1 MYIKYVFILLT
12 VITISCKTQ
21 EEPNLEAIKNVF
33 LDEQKTEFG
42 ISINNYLNNNYYFIN
57 SLNQS
62 DFTNKID
69 SLKNIFITHLDKYKG
84 KLDKNTFNNER
95 LAIQLFLDKYILDYP
110 LEHEKFTG
118 EKIILSKKNQ
128 SKLNINENE
137 FNNISLLSSLD
148 YIIYMETYIK
158 IESNKKLKSKIYDKL
173 DNQQLHADWSVIDS
187 IFTNSKVNDFWKHK
201 YLYYHINNLGIKNID
216 EIYSSFITSCKTSEY
231 SDSINVIYDSHKKGR
246 ANHIIETYKE
256 VDGFKLEMHLFL
268 PNSEE
273 FKEKRPTIVQ
283 FHGGSWSEGKPDW
296 FFSIAE
302 AYAKLGWAVGVVEY
316 RIKGKQGT
324 YPFEA
329 VKDAKSALRWIRE
342 NAEKY
347 NIDLNK
353 IIATGNSAGGHLSL
367 ATTLIDNWNESTDN
381 LKISAKPNVII
392 VNSGVYDLTTNS
404 NRWIIEKVQNRDI
417 VKEISPNH
425 LLKKSDVKML
435 LIHGDKDRNCP
446 YENAENFYKEM
457 KSLGNDIELHTV
469 KNAEH
474 LIWYGK
480 HSAEVSKVTSE
491 YIRSLNY

>member
-1 MYIKYVFILLT
+1 MNIKYTFIFLIVT
-12 VITISCKTQ
+12 FISCNTQ
-21 EEPNLEAIKNVF
+21 EKSNIQAIKNVF
-33 LDEQKTEFG
+33 LEEQKTEFG
-42 ISINNYLNNNYYFIN
+42 IPINNYLNSNYYSLN

-69 SLKNIFITHLDKYKG
+69 SLHNILTTHLNEYKN
-84 KLDKNTFNNER
+84 KLDKNTFNNEQ
-95 LAIQLFLDKYILDYP
+95 LAIKFFLDKYILDYP

-128 SKLNINENE
+128 SKLTINENE

-173 DNQQLHADWSVIDS
+173 NNQQLNADWSVIES
-187 IFTNSKVNDFWKHK
+187 IFTNSKVRDFWKHK
-201 YLYYHINNLGIKNID
+201 YLYYHINNFGIKNID
-216 EIYSSFITSCKTSEY
+216 EIYSSFISSCKTSAY
-231 SDSINVIYDSHKKGR
+231 SESINAVYNSHKKGR

-256 VDGFKLEMHLFL
+256 VDGFKLDMHLFI
-268 PNSEE
+268 PNSAE
-273 FKEKRPTIVQ
+273 FKGKRPTIVQ

-296 FFSIAE
+296 FFSTAE
-302 AYAKLGWAVGVVEY
+302 AYAKQGWLVGVVEY

-329 VKDAKSALRWIRE
+329 VKDAKSAIRWIRE
-342 NAEKY
+342 NAKKY
-347 NIDLNK
+347 NIDANK

-381 LKISAKPNVII
+381 LKTSAKPNVII
-392 VNSGVYDLTTNS
+392 INSGVYDLTTNS
-404 NRWIIEKVQNRDI
+404 NRWIAENYKHRDI
-417 VKEISPNH
+417 IKEISPNH

-435 LIHGDKDRNCP
+435 LIHGNKDGNCP
-446 YENAENFYKEM
+446 YETAKYFYEEM
-457 KSLGNDIELHTV
+457 KALGNDIELHTI

-480 HSAEVSKVTSE
+480 HAGEVSKITNQ
-491 YIRSLNY
+491 YIKNLNF